1 MDSTRIAF
9 HVSKIQA
16 EPYNVALL
24 ERNITNMLRDLNVTA
39 SDATKLCLLG
49 EILDTYGRSS
59 LQEKRIIVNGA
70 YTVLTYWPI
79 YPRLIKI
86 CLVAA
91 DILSLLYAAL
101 VLCRRIRSRKYALK
115 IFCRRLG
122 LVAFMSKKIVGMSLA
137 LIMGFSGANVL
148 FGSSLLKS
156 DVRPATKT
164 NLSEQTVA
172 DNMDTIL
179 LLQEDEWE
187 KLSAQ
192 ERLNVLQTVANIEQR
207 YLGLPNE
214 LNVGVAN
221 LDADILGYYT
231 DETHEII
238 VSADSL
244 LYDSPW
250 EVLDTICHEAYHSY
264 QYRLVEALDGADENS
279 KNLRIF
285 RKAYTYAD
293 EFTSYKD
300 GSTDFCGYY
309 TQDCENDAR
318 DYAEDA
324 VSDYYW
330 RIMDH
335 LEEGET

>member
-1 MDSTRIAF
+1 
-9 HVSKIQA
+9 
-16 EPYNVALL
+16 
-24 ERNITNMLRDLNVTA
+24 
-39 SDATKLCLLG
+39 
-49 EILDTYGRSS
+49 
-59 LQEKRIIVNGA
+59 
-70 YTVLTYWPI
+70 
-79 YPRLIKI
+79 
-86 CLVAA
+86 
-91 DILSLLYAAL
+91 
-101 VLCRRIRSRKYALK
+101 
-115 IFCRRLG
+115 
-122 LVAFMSKKIVGMSLA
+122 MSKKIVGMSLA
-137 LIMGFSGANVL
+137 LIMGISGASVL

-156 DVRPATKT
+156 DVRPAAKA
-164 NLSEQTVA
+164 NLSEQTIA
-172 DNMDTIL
+172 NNMDTIL
-179 LLQEDEWE
+179 LLQEDEWA

-221 LDADILGYYT
+221 MDADTLGYYT
-231 DETHEII
+231 DKTHEII

-264 QYRLVEALDGADENS
+264 QYRLVEALNSADESS

-293 EFTSYKD
+293 EFASYKD
-300 GSTDFCGYY
+300 GSADFCGYY
-309 TQDCENDAR
+309 TQDCESDAR

-330 RIMDH
+330 RIMDY